1 MARTPITKEPY
12 RPYKMVKLTLT
23 PAVQAEMLMDYLSI
37 IYGIR
42 ETESVNMEI
51 ISSHKLFGEMVAKM
65 FAKDHGKILAKI
77 IVENIDLRKEPKRYV
92 CKYDRQAYIP
102 EDLLD
107 K

>member
-1 MARTPITKEPY
+1 MAQTSLTKEPY

-23 PAVQAEMLMDYLSI
+23 PAVQGEMLMDYLSR
-37 IYGIR
+37 IYGIH

-77 IVENIDLRKEPKRYV
+77 TVEDVDLKKEPKRYV
-92 CKYDRQAYIP
+92 CKYDRQAY
-102 EDLLD
+102 EQTDQLN